1 MQNEYAANRAMH
13 RSEYNANAEL
23 AKSICHHRYIDTPKP
38 ERSSL
43 AWFVLALTIAAMC
56 GIGLVLV
63 RAVVLWL
70 ASGNLM

>member
-1 MQNEYAANRAMH
+1 MSTQDKTMR

-43 AWFVLALTIAAMC
+43 AWALLALTIIALC
-56 GIGLVLV
+56 GIGLVLIHAI
-63 RAVVLWL
+63 AVWVTNGSLL
-70 ASGNLM
+70 

>member
-1 MQNEYAANRAMH
+1 MSTQDKAMR

-43 AWFVLALTIAAMC
+43 AWALLALTIAAMC
-56 GIGLVLV
+56 GIGLVLI
-63 RAVVLWL
+63 RAVVVWATNGSLL
-70 ASGNLM
+70 

>member
-1 MQNEYAANRAMH
+1 MQNEYDANRAMR

-56 GIGLVLV
+56 GISLVLT
-63 RAVVLWL
+63 RAVVMWL
-70 ASGNLM
+70 ANGSLL

>member
-1 MQNEYAANRAMH
+1 MSTQDKAMR
-13 RSEYNANAEL
+13 RSEYNANKAL
-23 AKSICHHRYIDTPKP
+23 SDSICHHRYIDTPKS

-43 AWFVLALTIAAMC
+43 AWIVLALTIAAMC

-70 ASGNLM
+70 ASGSLM

>member
-1 MQNEYAANRAMH
+1 MSIQDKAMR

-23 AKSICHHRYIDTPKP
+23 AKSICRHRYIDTPKP

-56 GIGLVLV
+56 GIGLVLI
-63 RAVVLWL
+63 RAVVVWL
-70 ASGNLM
+70 ASGSLT